1 MELYEILNTLNIK
14 YKEVKHEAAYTVS
27 DMDKININLDG
38 IGCKNLFLKNKD
50 NKFYLVVLPDKKR
63 ANIKEIEKIVD
74 AKNLS
79 FASPDTLEEIL
90 NLKPGSVTPLG
101 IMNDKENKVTVILD
115 KELQNNHV
123 LIHPLINTKTVSIYY
138 DDLIRFI
145 EYFKHKYICI

>member
-1 MELYEILNTLNIK
+1 MELYEILNALNIK

-90 NLKPGSVTPLG
+90 KLKPGSVTPLG

>member
-1 MELYEILNTLNIK
+1 MDLYEILNTLNIK

-38 IGCKNLFLKNKD
+38 VGCKNLFLKNKD
-50 NKFYLVVLPDKKR
+50 NEFYLVILPDKKR

-90 NLKPGSVTPLG
+90 KLKPGSVTPLG
-101 IMNDKENKVTVILD
+101 IINDKENKVTVILD

-138 DDLIRFI
+138 DDLVRFI

>member
-1 MELYEILNTLNIK
+1 MDLYEILNTLNIK

-38 IGCKNLFLKNKD
+38 IGCKNLFFKNKD

-90 NLKPGSVTPLG
+90 KLKPGSVTPLG
-101 IMNDKENKVTVILD
+101 IINDKENKVTVILD

>member
-1 MELYEILNTLNIK
+1 MDLYEILNTSNIK
-14 YKEVKHEAAYTVS
+14 YKEVKHEVAYTVS

-79 FASPDTLEEIL
+79 FASPDTSEEIL
-90 NLKPGSVTPLG
+90 KLKPGSVTPLG

>member
-1 MELYEILNTLNIK
+1 MDLYEILNTLNIK

-74 AKNLS
+74 AKNLL

-90 NLKPGSVTPLG
+90 KLKPGSVTPLG

>member
-1 MELYEILNTLNIK
+1 MDLYEILNTLNIK

-38 IGCKNLFLKNKD
+38 IGKNLFLKNKD

-90 NLKPGSVTPLG
+90 KLKPGSVTLLG

-115 KELQNNHV
+115 KELQNNHI

>member
-1 MELYEILNTLNIK
+1 MDLYEILNTSNIK

-27 DMDKININLDG
+27 DMEKININHDG
-38 IGCKNLFLKNKD
+38 IVCKNLFLKNKD

-79 FASPDTLEEIL
+79 FASPDTSEEIL
-90 NLKPGSVTPLG
+90 KLKPGSVTPLG